1 MNNSAHSPASRFTRS
16 DIEAARRELARR
28 SVVDF
33 SCMIDIP
40 TAPVSDE
47 DESDVFSVIKLD
59 TLAAHHHLLLTKLQE
74 LESGKIPNLMVLM
87 PPGSAKSTYSDV
99 VFVPWF
105 MAKKPRRNVIL
116 ASYAGEI
123 AKKQGRR
130 ARQLIQSRPFFN
142 LMGEALKNDQKAADL
157 WALTNGSEYMAGGL
171 LAGLTGNRAHL
182 GILDDPIRGREAA
195 QSETIRNKTWDAYTD
210 DFCSRLIPGAPQV
223 MILTRWHED
232 DPAGRIL
239 PEGWDGES
247 GWFDGR
253 DGRKWYVICLPAI
266 ADRLDDPLDRKIGET
281 LWPEWFSLEHWEP
294 FKRNR
299 RTWVSLYQQ
308 KPTAEDGTF
317 FQKHWFKRYTL
328 NMLPDN
334 LHKYITSDH
343 APGGEVDSDFSCVR
357 VWGVDCE
364 GDLYLLDGFR
374 HQETLDKTMDRVVG
388 NKEEKQTGL
397 IKRHKP
403 FAWFP
408 EDDNNWKSI
417 AGFVTKAM
425 REQQTYC
432 RIEPISPHGADKQVK
447 AQPFQAMA
455 SSGRV
460 WIPEGPMGDDVIDQY
475 IKFPNGK
482 NDDEVDTGAIIGRAI
497 DQAHPAISLPEAKK
511 KDRDSWDSTFDDDDD
526 DDNWKTA

>member
-1 MNNSAHSPASRFTRS
+1 M
-16 DIEAARRELARR
+16 
-28 SVVDF
+28 V
-33 SCMIDIP
+33 DIP
-40 TAPVSDE
+40 TVPLSEDDE
-47 DESDVFSVIKLD
+47 EDQFSVLKLD
-59 TLAAHHHLLLTKLQE
+59 SLASHHQLLCGKLQE
-74 LESGKIPNLMVLM
+74 LEEGSIPNLMVLM

-105 MAKKPRRNVIL
+105 MAKQPRRNVIL
-116 ASYAGEI
+116 ASYAGDI

-130 ARQLIQSRPFFN
+130 ARQLIQSRSFIN
-142 LMGEALKNDQKAADL
+142 LTGSTLKNDQKAADE

-171 LAGLTGNRAHL
+171 LSGLTGNRAHL

-195 QSETIRNKTWDAYTD
+195 QSETIRNKTWDAYID

-266 ADRLDDPLDRKIGET
+266 ADRLDDPLGRKVGET

-317 FQKHWFKRYTL
+317 FQRDWFKRYTPE
-328 NMLPDN
+328 MLPSA
-334 LHKYITSDH
+334 LHKYISSDH
-343 APGGEVDSDFSCVR
+343 APGGEADSDYSCVR
-357 VWGVDCE
+357 VWGADHH
-364 GDLYLLDGFR
+364 GDLWLIDGFR
-374 HQETLDKTMDRVVG
+374 HQETLDKTVERLVG
-388 NKEEKQTGL
+388 DKETSAIGL
-397 IKRHKP
+397 IQRHRP

-417 AGFVTKAM
+417 SGFVTKTM
-425 REQQTYC
+425 REQQVFC
-432 RIEPISPHGADKQVK
+432 RVEPISPHGNDKQIK

-455 SSGRV
+455 ASGRV
-460 WIPEGPMGDDVIDQY
+460 WIPAGPMGDDVIDQY
-475 IKFPNGK
+475 IKFPNGR
-482 NDDEVDTGAIIGRAI
+482 NDDEVDSAAIIGRAI
-497 DQAHPAISLPEAKK
+497 DQAHPAISLPTPKPKE
-511 KDRDSWDSTFDDDDD
+511 RDSWDSTFEDDD